1 MLLIHSYI
9 KIKNTILDKKEQKN
23 QKILTILK
31 KIVSFIMKNVDI
43 KNNFL

>member
-1 MLLIHSYI
+1 VLLIQSYI